1 MASRTRPWTLI
12 CFLDL
17 NLMCNQVH
25 VDKRGSEMARR
36 TRLQIRSPLAL
47 DLNVFFLFQFD
58 VNSC

>member
-47 DLNVFFLFQFD
+47 DLNVFFF
-58 VNSC
+58 VSV